1 MLGDKEQRIKEI
13 DKQIAKVGII
23 DAPGSIMVGLGLYA
37 KFIANGDAFLPILN
51 DQSFVN
57 MILVF
62 GAAIMIWGA
71 YRTFTLVRERARIQK
86 EPSL

>member
-23 DAPGSIMVGLGLYA
+23 DTPGAIMVGLGVYA
-37 KFIANGDAFLPILN
+37 KFIAEGDAFLPILN
-51 DQSFVN
+51 DQFFVN
-57 MILVF
+57 MILVL

-71 YRTFTLVRERARIQK
+71 YKTFTLARERARLQS
-86 EPSL
+86 EPTL